1 MKTSLYSENQNSTKL
16 TAAQIAGSNS
26 PRGRPKHD
34 FFATDP
40 RAVEMLMDAYTF
52 NKGSFLEPCV
62 GMGHIS
68 EVIKKRYPNSTIV
81 NLDIVDRGYPDTVE
95 QDFLSYDT
103 EQRFDNI
110 ITNPPYSLAKEFVE
124 KGISLLASG
133 GKMAMFL
140 KIQFLESQKRANL
153 FRKYPPKYIYVFTD
167 RMSTWRNGEPFD
179 EDGKKWST
187 TICHAWFVW
196 EKDSKTEPVV
206 RWL

>member
-1 MKTSLYSENQNSTKL
+1 MSKKL
-16 TAAQIAGSNS
+16 TATQIAGSNS

-68 EVIKKRYPNSTIV
+68 EVIKKRYPNSNIV

-95 QDFLSYDT
+95 QDFLLYNS
-103 EQRFDNI
+103 EQMFDNI
-110 ITNPPYSLAKEFVE
+110 VTNPPYGLAKEFVE
-124 KGISLLASG
+124 KGLSLLAPN

-140 KIQFLESQKRANL
+140 KIQFLESQKRIEL
-153 FRKYPPKYIYVFTD
+153 FKKYPPKYIYVFSN
-167 RMSTWRNGEPFD
+167 RMPTWRNGEPVD

-196 EKDSKTEPVV
+196 EKDSASEPIV